1 LIRNRPSSLHN
12 GSSTWVDVNEL
23 KMIGILYNPRVAQAH
38 PLAEEM
44 TAWIERSGRRVQVCT
59 AGDAPGALCWQETNL
74 LVTLGGDGSILRAAR
89 AAAPYGTPILGVN
102 LGRVG
107 FLTEA
112 EPETW
117 QEVLARV
124 LAGDY
129 WVEERMMLRVVVHRS
144 GEALGQAEALND
156 VVVGRGAQARV
167 VHLRTE
173 VDGGHLAT
181 YVADGLIVAT
191 PTGSTAYA
199 LAAGGPILPPQL
211 RNVLLVPVA
220 PHLSMARPIVLSEGV
235 TVRIA
240 VTAGQAAVLTV
251 DGEVQAELESGD
263 EVMVDVSPHVARFA
277 RVQERTY
284 FYKTLVARL
293 VPRNHIPGIKSQ
305 ISEPGLESKT

>member
-1 LIRNRPSSLHN
+1 M
-12 GSSTWVDVNEL
+12 WV
-23 KMIGILYNPRVAQAH
+23 GQG
-38 PLAEEM
+38 
-44 TAWIERSGRRVQVCT
+44 GREAQVCT
-59 AGDAPGALCWQETNL
+59 ADDTLDTLCLQETSL

-89 AAAPYGTPILGVN
+89 AAAPYGTLLLGVN

-112 EPETW
+112 EPGTW
-117 QEVLARV
+117 REVLARV
-124 LAGDY
+124 LAGDC
-129 WVEERMMLRVVVHRS
+129 WVEERSILRVAIWRD
-144 GEALGQAEALND
+144 GEMLGQAEALND
-156 VVVGRGAQARV
+156 VVVGRGALARV

-173 VDGGHLAT
+173 IDGGYFAT

-211 RNVLLVPVA
+211 RNILLVPVA
-220 PHLSMARPIVLSEGV
+220 PHLSMERPLVLAEGA

-240 VTAGQAAVLTV
+240 VTGGWPAVLTV

-263 EVMVDVSPHVARFA
+263 EVLVEISPHVACFA
-277 RVQERTY
+277 RVRERAY

-293 VPRNHIPGIKSQ
+293 VPRNQIPNQKYQSPNL
-305 ISEPGLESKT
+305 EPKV